1 MSGNLDTLR
10 APELLANYEKI
21 KENNTFRSVFI
32 DCSKLKYV
40 SSAGLRVLLI
50 MQNDSEGGITMKS
63 CNENVIEIL
72 SDTDINIE

>member
-21 KENNTFRSVFI
+21 KENNTLRSVFI

>member
-1 MSGNLDTLR
+1 MSGNLDTLH
-10 APELLANYEKI
+10 APELLAQPQTL
-21 KENNTFRSVFI
+21 KENNTLRSVFI

-50 MQNDSEGGITMKS
+50 MQIDSEGGIKMKS

>member
-21 KENNTFRSVFI
+21 KENNTLRRVFI

>member
-21 KENNTFRSVFI
+21 KENNTLRSVFI

-50 MQNDSEGGITMKS
+50 MQNDSECGITMKS